1 MELRSPMVSIE
12 NVKAGPALTVEG
24 AVTRHLDDLYR
35 FALHMT
41 HDRDRAQELTQECI
55 LRALENRWRIAKNP
69 KAWLF
74 RTLYNAFVSEY
85 RRRLSHKEFDDPGE
99 PFELESENLRDPL
112 PEFIA
117 VRDVRT
123 AIESL
128 PEDLRAVI
136 WLSDAEEF
144 RLWEIAQILDLP
156 PGTVASKLF
165 RARQELRRLL
175 SAYGPLGEKNL

>member
-1 MELRSPMVSIE
+1 VGSIE
-12 NVKAGPALTVEG
+12 NSAPRRTFTVEE
-24 AVTRHLDDLYR
+24 AVTRCLDELFR

-41 HDRDRAQELTQECI
+41 RDPDRARELTQECI
-55 LRALENRWRIAKNP
+55 LRALQNRGRITKNP

-74 RTLYNAFVSEY
+74 QTLYNAFVSEY
-85 RRRLSHKEFDDPGE
+85 RRQLSHKTFHDSTEAFIP
-99 PFELESENLRDPL
+99 ESEILRNSL

-123 AIESL
+123 AIEGL

-144 RLWEIAQILDLP
+144 RLREIAEILELP
-156 PGTVASKLF
+156 LGTVASKLF
-165 RARQELRRLL
+165 RARQELRRSL
-175 SAYGPLGEKNL
+175 SAYGPLEEKNL

>member
-1 MELRSPMVSIE
+1 MVGIE
-12 NVKAGPALTVEG
+12 NAAASRTLSVEG
-24 AVTRHLDDLYR
+24 AVARYLDEFYR

-41 HDRDRAQELTQECI
+41 RDPDRARELTQECI
-55 LRALENRWRIAKNP
+55 FRALKNRARITKNA

-85 RRRLSHKEFDDPGE
+85 RQRLSHKTFDDQTE
-99 PFELESENLRDPL
+99 ALVSESEILRDPL
-112 PEFIA
+112 PKFIA
-117 VRDVRT
+117 VQDVRT

-144 RLWEIAQILDLP
+144 RLREIAEILELP
-156 PGTVASKLF
+156 LGTVASKLF
-165 RARQELRRLL
+165 RARQELRQLL
-175 SAYGPLGEKNL
+175 SAYGPVEEKNL